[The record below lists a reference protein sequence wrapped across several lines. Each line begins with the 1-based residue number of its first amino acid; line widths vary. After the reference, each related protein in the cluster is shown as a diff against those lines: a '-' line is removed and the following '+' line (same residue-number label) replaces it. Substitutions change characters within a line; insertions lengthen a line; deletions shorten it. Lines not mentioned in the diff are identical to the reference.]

1 MQVTLIWRRFL
12 CQFLKR
18 FLSRFF
24 YLCLMHKTR
33 LGHEILGRLSDLAI
47 RVLQSDS
54 ALEGFY
60 EPFEKNPDLS
70 FLKAQQKHF
79 SKEKREILVNAIRDQ
94 YKGLKDIP
102 ANIDQLSEDHCMT
115 VTTGHQLNLFT
126 GSIFSWYKII
136 DIIKIARLWNQNTD
150 NYHFVPVFWM
160 ATEDHDFE
168 EINHFHCK
176 GQQIHWPSKNKGAV
190 GRMSTQGLDKVLQ
203 TWAAHLGNTPEAD
216 QLKLWFEEAYLN
228 NKTLADATRYLLHKL
243 FGKYGLIVLDADHAA
258 LKKIFA
264 PIMAQELQH
273 QTLHSEAQKTHAD
286 LQIALQKKFSPQV
299 TPRPINLFYLQSQS
313 RNRID
318 IDRVGYWVVDA
329 NQRFTTKEILNHL
342 DQHPENFS
350 PNALMRPLYQEAIL
364 PNVAYVGG
372 GAELA
377 YWLQLKDSFKAF
389 ELKMPML
396 KLRSSVLLKTQKQEK
411 KAQLLGLT
419 DRDLFLESNAL
430 INLRV
435 RQISNIDID
444 LSSFKTQL
452 DEQFKSLYDLAQK
465 TDASFLGAVAAQEK
479 KQKKGI
485 DRLEQ
490 RLLKAQRRKLVDQ
503 IERAVDLQRE
513 LFPMGQLQ
521 ERFSNFS
528 EFYLIYGDTFL
539 PTLMEAI
546 DPTDNDFLCLTF

>member
-1 MQVTLIWRRFL
+1 MQ
-12 CQFLKR
+12 K
-18 FLSRFF
+18 S
-24 YLCLMHKTR
+24 R
-33 LGHEILGRLSDLAI
+33 LGHELLGRLPDMAL
-47 RVLQSDS
+47 RVLRSDP

-60 EPFEKNPDLS
+60 RPFSEQPNLS
-70 FLKAQQKHF
+70 FLEQRRKDF
-79 SKEKREILVNAIRDQ
+79 SKEKRAILVKAIRDQ
-94 YKGLKDIP
+94 YSHLNNLP
-102 ANIDQLSEDHCMT
+102 ENIDRLEDGHCLT

-126 GSIFSWYKII
+126 GPLFSWYKII
-136 DIIKIARLWNQNTD
+136 DIIKIAALWNQNAD

-160 ATEDHDFE
+160 ASEDHDFE

-228 NKTLADATRYLLHKL
+228 HKTLAQATRYLLHRL
-243 FGKYGLIVLDADHAA
+243 FGKYGLIVLDADQPE

-264 PIMAQELQH
+264 PTMAQELQH
-273 QTLHSEAQKTHAD
+273 QTLHSKAQKTHAD

-299 TPRPINLFYLQSQS
+299 TPRPVNLFYLQPQS

-318 IDRVGYWVVDA
+318 IDGEDYLVVDTEKK
-329 NQRFTTKEILNHL
+329 FTTKEILHHL
-342 DQHPENFS
+342 DQHPERFS
-350 PNALMRPLYQEAIL
+350 PNALMRPLYQETIL

-377 YWLQLKDSFKAF
+377 YWLQLKDSFEAF
-389 ELKMPML
+389 GLIMPML
-396 KLRSSVLLKTQKQEK
+396 KLRSSVLLKTQKQDK
-411 KAQLLGLT
+411 KAKRLGLT

-444 LSSFKTQL
+444 LSSLRGQL
-452 DEQFKSLYDLAQK
+452 DEQFKSLYDLAK
-465 TDASFLGAVAAQEK
+465 ETDASFLGAVAAQEK

-485 DRLEQ
+485 DKLEQ

-528 EFYLIYGDTFL
+528 EFYLIYGDAFL

-546 DPTDNDFLCLTF
+546 DPTDNGFLCVTF